1 MGEEQV
7 HGGRGIN
14 PIFSDNRLKL
24 GTFCNNSAMPQM
36 SRVRERYN
44 PTWERSKAI
53 ANRVNAMGLEAI
65 LSLATWRGPI
75 WGNAQ
80 HCSNQEFEPFTWAAA
95 LSALSTH
102 AAVIPTFHVKLMKP
116 AFVAKAV
123 ATIDHISGG
132 RAAVNIVAGN
142 TEIAYAQFGE
152 TMEDPIARYEHVTEF
167 TEVLKKFWTEVDE
180 FEFDGRFQRVRAGAS
195 LPKPIQNLIR
205 QSSTRCVRTWP
216 PIYCEVC
223 RRLLHAYQAG

>member
-1 MGEEQV
+1 MADAEF
-7 HGGRGIN
+7 N

-36 SRVRERYN
+36 SRARERYN

-123 ATIDHISGG
+123 ATIDPISGG

-152 TMEDPIARYEHVTEF
+152 TMEDPIARFICHSLIGAADPSAKQFHQFKADCGVA
-167 TEVLKKFWTEVDE
+167 
-180 FEFDGRFQRVRAGAS
+180 FQQWDDVAT
-195 LPKPIQNLIR
+195 L
-205 QSSTRCVRTWP
+205 
-216 PIYCEVC
+216 
-223 RRLLHAYQAG
+223 

>member
-65 LSLATWRGPI
+65 LSLEPGVDRFGE
-75 WGNAQ
+75 AQ

-152 TMEDPIARYEHVTEF
+152 TMEDPIARY
-167 TEVLKKFWTEVDE
+167 
-180 FEFDGRFQRVRAGAS
+180 
-195 LPKPIQNLIR
+195 
-205 QSSTRCVRTWP
+205 
-216 PIYCEVC
+216 
-223 RRLLHAYQAG
+223 